1 MVSLLAILAG
11 AASIGLAL
19 NIGANNSAAEMG
31 PAYGSGARSR
41 REAVVLIAVFCVLG
55 AVVGGHRVMATVG
68 KNLVGSDVLA
78 GSIHGVLVVVV
89 AALSLVALANIL
101 RVPIATSHA
110 VVGSVIGLGLF
121 YRSVNGPLVATVV
134 AWWIVTPL
142 ASLFVSYLVGRYIY
156 RYLLH
161 SFGRFRSEQT
171 AQQVLVGLVTVS
183 SCWMAFSAGS
193 NSLAKA
199 MGPAVG
205 AGVFQ
210 PTAAAIWGGVAMSLG
225 ALLLGGRMIHIV
237 GREITSICPLCA
249 ILVQVISASIVFAA
263 SRFGMPVSLAEI
275 VTCSV
280 IGFSCAANGFRG
292 TASNS
297 HVRRMLLL
305 WPAAPGAAALIAF
318 GLLSIV

>member
-1 MVSLLAILAG
+1 MISLMAILAG
-11 AASIGLAL
+11 AVSIGLAIS
-19 NIGANNSAAEMG
+19 IGANNSAAEMG

-41 REAVVLIAVFCVLG
+41 REAVGLIAVFCVLG
-55 AVVGGHRVMATVG
+55 AVLGGHRVMATVG
-68 KNLVGSDVLA
+68 EKLVDGDVLT
-78 GSIHGVLVVVV
+78 GNMHGVLVVAA
-89 AALSLVALANIL
+89 AALSLVALANVL

-121 YRSVNGPLVATVV
+121 YRSVNGPLVAVVV

-161 SFGRFRSEQT
+161 SFGRLRSEQA
-171 AQQVLVGLVTVS
+171 AQRVLVGLVTIS

-205 AGVFQ
+205 AGVFHA
-210 PTAAAIWGGVAMSLG
+210 TGAAILGGVAMALG

-237 GREITSICPLCA
+237 GKEITSICPLCA
-249 ILVQVISASIVFAA
+249 VLVQAISASIVFAA

-280 IGFSCAANGFRG
+280 IGFSCAANGLRG

-305 WPAAPGAAALIAF
+305 WPAAPGAAGLMAF
-318 GLLSIV
+318 GLLAVM